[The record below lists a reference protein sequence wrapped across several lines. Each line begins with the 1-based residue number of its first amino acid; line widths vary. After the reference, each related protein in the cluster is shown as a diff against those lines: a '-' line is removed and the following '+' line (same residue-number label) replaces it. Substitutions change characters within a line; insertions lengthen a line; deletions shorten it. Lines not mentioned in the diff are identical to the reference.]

1 MQFISKPT
9 TYGEKVKRG
18 QIDHPRPLKS
28 GTSTVHTSNK
38 MEWKDHPRRVDI
50 YVNYIRACGIK
61 MQTKIE
67 KRGNNI
73 YNNEAC
79 ADFEQ
84 SHLRDFKQLGEVVFR
99 EIIREE
105 GGNNLPQNRD
115 KGQIMRN
122 FWSDRKKAGCE
133 VWDRI
138 CQACDYYRDDE
149 YAEMDQQSYGSVF
162 IRVIEIWDNIVSS
175 LSRPFV
181 YGLRI

>member
-1 MQFISKPT
+1 MRFHPKPT

-18 QIDHPRPLKS
+18 QIRHPGPLKS

-38 MEWKDHPRRVDI
+38 MKWNENRVKI
-50 YVNYIRACGIK
+50 YLRSLRQHGVKTHTK
-61 MQTKIE
+61 ME
-67 KRGNNI
+67 KKGNNYI

-79 ADFEQ
+79 ADFKH
-84 SHLRDFKQLGEVVFR
+84 SRLRDWNEFSEVVFR
-99 EIIREE
+99 EIVREE
-105 GGNNLPQNRD
+105 GENNLPQNRD
-115 KGQIMRN
+115 NAQIVRN

-138 CQACDYYRDDE
+138 CQACDYYRDD
-149 YAEMDQQSYGSVF
+149 GSVF
-162 IRVIEIWDNIVSS
+162 IRVIGVWNNIVNS